1 MTPKISVVMPVYNRG
16 GMVGAA
22 LESLRR
28 QSFDDFEIVAVDD
41 GSTDDTV
48 AALEALGEPRL
59 RVVPMGRNTGIP
71 TARNAGLAAARGAY
85 VAILD
90 SDDAALPERLAA
102 QAAFLDRHPEVA
114 MVASLSEEMR
124 ADGRATGKVKRRPLS
139 ADAMRA
145 HALFRCPVLQSTVM
159 ARRAVLE
166 RFPYDPAFPV
176 CSDYEMFGR
185 LVWAH
190 PCATL
195 PRVLVRRRVHAG
207 SISREKFDLTRER
220 NLAVIAA
227 RLEAIG
233 LAAGPDDLANQY
245 AIGHLNKGEVSAGP
259 ELLDWARDWLPRLRT
274 AALAAGLAAADLDAQ
289 LGAIWLKACVR
300 CGRPAAIA
308 ALPGLGLA
316 AARSFLG
323 ERLRR

>member
-1 MTPKISVVMPVYNRG
+1 MKISVVMPVYNRG

-22 LESLRR
+22 VESLRR
-28 QSFDDFEIVAVDD
+28 QTFADFEIVAVDD

-59 RVVPMGRNTGIP
+59 RVVAMGRNTGIP
-71 TARNAGLAAARGAY
+71 IARNAGLAAAVGDY

-90 SDDAALPERLAA
+90 SDDISLPERLGS

-124 ADGRATGKVKRRPLS
+124 ADGRATGKVKRRPLG

-185 LVWAH
+185 LAWAH
-190 PCATL
+190 PCCTL
-195 PRVLVRRRVHAG
+195 PRVLVRRRVHPG
-207 SISREKFDLTRER
+207 SISREKFELTRER
-220 NLAVIAA
+220 NLAVIRA

-233 LAAGPDDLANQY
+233 LAPDRADLSNQY

-259 ELLDWARDWLPRLRT
+259 ELLDWAQDWLPKLRA

-289 LGAIWLKACVR
+289 LGAIWLKACLR
-300 CGRPAAIA
+300 CGGKRQIA
-308 ALPGLGLA
+308 ALPGIGLA
-316 AARSFLG
+316 AARSFLA
-323 ERLRR
+323 ERFRR